1 MKHKAIA
8 MLSLTLFIAA
18 PLAAQAR
25 DLGEDMDILNANYSA
40 VMKSDNPAALKK
52 GLAGMHEAALDA
64 RKGTPPKLKG
74 QPADSPQ
81 MKDFRQGIDTLI
93 GQIEQA
99 QALADKGD
107 TQQAQTL
114 AKQFQQ
120 TRNEN
125 HAKFR

>member
-1 MKHKAIA
+1 

-25 DLGEDMDILNANYSA
+25 DLGDDMDILNANYSK
-40 VMKSDNPAALKK
+40 VMKSDNLDALKK

-64 RKGTPPKLKG
+64 RNGTPPKLKG
-74 QPADSPQ
+74 QPADSQQ
-81 MKDFRQGIDTLI
+81 MKDFRQGIDTLT
-93 GQIEQA
+93 GQIERA
-99 QALADKGD
+99 QALAENGD
-107 TQQAQTL
+107 MKQAQSV
-114 AKQFQQ
+114 AKEFQQ

>member
-1 MKHKAIA
+1 
-8 MLSLTLFIAA
+8 MLSAALFIAA
-18 PLAAQAR
+18 PLATQAR
-25 DLGEDMDILNANYSA
+25 DLGEDMDILNANYSK
-40 VMKSDNPAALKK
+40 VVKSDNLDTLKPA
-52 GLAGMHEAALDA
+52 LANMHEAALDA
-64 RKGTPPKLKG
+64 RNGTPPKLKG

-81 MKDFRQGIDTLI
+81 MKDFRQGMSTLI

-107 TQQAQTL
+107 LKQAQAM